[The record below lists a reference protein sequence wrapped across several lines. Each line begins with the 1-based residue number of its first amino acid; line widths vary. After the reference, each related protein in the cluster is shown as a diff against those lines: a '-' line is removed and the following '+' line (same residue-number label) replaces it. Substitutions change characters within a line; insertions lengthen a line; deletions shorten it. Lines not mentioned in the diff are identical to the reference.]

1 MNRFTL
7 RIPSDVERQLR
18 QCRSSLQTSIRK
30 RLQEIAA
37 GASAL
42 PPKRRRPAA
51 PKGPPLRFYVFEGC
65 RVSYQVNLLTRTVVV
80 LELRTEV
87 S

>member
-7 RIPSDVERQLR
+7 QIPSDVERQLR
-18 QCRSSLQTSIRK
+18 QCRFSLQTSIRK
-30 RLQEIAA
+30 RLQEIVQGAA
-37 GASAL
+37 AI
-42 PPKRRRPAA
+42 PRKRRQPPA

-65 RVSYQVNLLTRTVVV
+65 RVFYRVNPLTRTVVV

-87 S
+87 G